1 MNHIMLQCAFSRSFW
16 LQICT
21 ALGKPEWTPTQ
32 DGMLPSWLVNIGG
45 DGMPARDSRTI
56 IILSLWELWKHRNGI
71 VFDGDSPS
79 LNRLF
84 GRILSE
90 GRAWETAGLIRSDL
104 EPFFRWIH
112 RWVGGEV

>member
-21 ALGKPEWTPTQ
+21 ALSKPEWTPTQ
-32 DGMLPSWLVNIGG
+32 DDTLPSWLVNKGG

-71 VFDGDSPS
+71 VFAATPRRLIDSLVGSFRRVGLGRRPASYGQTWNPS
-79 LNRLF
+79 LD
-84 GRILSE
+84 GYI
-90 GRAWETAGLIRSDL
+90 
-104 EPFFRWIH
+104 
-112 RWVGGEV
+112 GG